1 MQVSGLRFSAQ
12 LLRSSFRLV
21 NLKSFPHQTLFW
33 QPRPPSPRQKLS
45 HFAFFHG
52 VIASEGNWNWSD
64 IYPPHTKA
72 QSQICCNWKTFG
84 NISSI
89 DFDILP
95 FGTSLEFWLARKKSD
110 LKKLDIYLFLPHF
123 GFLFRGSIFNLQKYV
138 SVESASG
145 RTFKCH
151 YLHLDWVSDW
161 LIWKSTWF
169 TIKWNRPELSCLP
182 LQRSSGLDCLCLEI

>member
-1 MQVSGLRFSAQ
+1 MWTFDRKGWSKIIRISRLCFSAQ

-33 QPRPPSPRQKLS
+33 QPRPPSPRPKLS
-45 HFAFFHG
+45 SFCFFPW
-52 VIASEGNWNWSD
+52 SEGNWNWSG

-110 LKKLDIYLFLPHF
+110 LKNVGYLSISPAFPFTFPRLNIQFTEICF
-123 GFLFRGSIFNLQKYV
+123 GRICIRSDLQMSLFAFGLSFR
-138 SVESASG
+138 
-145 RTFKCH
+145 
-151 YLHLDWVSDW
+151 
-161 LIWKSTWF
+161 LI
-169 TIKWNRPELSCLP
+169 N
-182 LQRSSGLDCLCLEI
+182 LEINLVHDQMESTRT

>member
-1 MQVSGLRFSAQ
+1 MIWVKRGFQGFALARNSYEAVSGWLTWKVFHIKHCFDSPAP
-12 LLRSSFRLV
+12 LPLARSYL
-21 NLKSFPHQTLFW
+21 
-33 QPRPPSPRQKLS
+33 

-89 DFDILP
+89 DIHILP

-110 LKKLDIYLFLPHF
+110 LKSVGYLSISPAFRFSFPRLNIQFAEICF
-123 GFLFRGSIFNLQKYV
+123 GRICIRSDLQMSLFAFGLSFR
-138 SVESASG
+138 
-145 RTFKCH
+145 
-151 YLHLDWVSDW
+151 
-161 LIWKSTWF
+161 LI
-169 TIKWNRPELSCLP
+169 N
-182 LQRSSGLDCLCLEI
+182 LEINLVHDQMESTRT

>member
-1 MQVSGLRFSAQ
+1 MQASGLWFCAQ

-33 QPRPPSPRQKLS
+33 QPRPPSPRPELS
-45 HFAFFHG
+45 SFCFFHG

-95 FGTSLEFWLARKKSD
+95 FGTSLEFWLARKNSD
-110 LKKLDIYLFLPHF
+110 LKKKLDIYLFPLHF
-123 GFLFRGSIFNLQKYV
+123 GFLFRGSIFAEICFGRICIRSDLQM
-138 SVESASG
+138 SLFAFGLSF
-145 RTFKCH
+145 R
-151 YLHLDWVSDW
+151 
-161 LIWKSTWF
+161 LI
-169 TIKWNRPELSCLP
+169 N
-182 LQRSSGLDCLCLEI
+182 LEINLVHDQMESTRT